1 MKHQLKEDIRDK
13 YIYGIL
19 KESGERIMPTL
30 DELIKKHNVPSST
43 LYRISSKE
51 EWKLQRKQFQSK
63 LRQELDESKN
73 LELKEKLFKCEEA
86 SIDIAYKVFTKAL
99 KMINTDK
106 EITPNGLASISSA
119 AYTAQKIYAGKS
131 YENVSN
137 KNSDSFEEAMSL
149 LDQIQ
154 DIKRQSNLVK
164 G

>member
-1 MKHQLKEDIRDK
+1 MKHQLKENIRDE

-19 KESGERIMPTL
+19 KKTGERVMPTL

-51 EWKLQRKQFQSK
+51 EWKHQRKQFQSK
-63 LRQELDESKN
+63 LRQELDETKN

-86 SIDIAYKVFTKAL
+86 SIDIAYKVFYKAL
-99 KMINTDK
+99 NMINTENK
-106 EITPNGLASISSA
+106 ITPNGLASISSA
-119 AYTAQKIYAGKS
+119 AYTAQKIYAGKTFES
-131 YENVSN
+131 ATN
-137 KNSDSFEEAMSL
+137 KNSDSFQEAMSL

-154 DIKRQSNLVK
+154 EMKRQ

>member
-1 MKHQLKEDIRDK
+1 MKHQLKEDIREQ

-19 KESGERIMPTL
+19 KDSGERIMPTL
-30 DELIKKHNVPSST
+30 DGLIKKHNVPSST

-51 EWKLQRKQFQSK
+51 EWKLQRKQFQNK
-63 LRQELDESKN
+63 LRQELDETKN

-86 SIDIAYKVFTKAL
+86 SIDIAYRVFNKAL
-99 KMINTDK
+99 RMINTEK

-131 YENVSN
+131 FENVTS
-137 KNSDSFEEAMSL
+137 KNSESFQEAMSL

-154 DIKRQSNLVK
+154 DIKRQSNLDK
-164 G
+164 S

>member
-1 MKHQLKEDIRDK
+1 MKHQLKENIRDE

-19 KESGERIMPTL
+19 KQSGERVMPTL
-30 DELIKKHNVPSST
+30 DELIKKNNVPSST

-51 EWKLQRKQFQSK
+51 EWKHQRKQFQSK
-63 LRQELDESKN
+63 LRQELDETKN

-86 SIDIAYKVFTKAL
+86 SIDIAYKVFYKAL
-99 KMINTDK
+99 NMINTENK
-106 EITPNGLASISSA
+106 ITPNGLASISSA

-131 YENVSN
+131 FESATN
-137 KNSDSFEEAMSL
+137 KNSDSFQEAMSL

-154 DIKRQSNLVK
+154 EMKRQ